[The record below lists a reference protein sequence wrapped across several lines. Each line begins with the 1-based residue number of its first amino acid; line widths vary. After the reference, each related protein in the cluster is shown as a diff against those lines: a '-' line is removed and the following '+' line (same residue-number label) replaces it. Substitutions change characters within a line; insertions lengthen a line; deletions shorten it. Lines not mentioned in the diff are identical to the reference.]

1 MIHGGWAMW
10 IITFCSIVA
19 LAVTMER
26 IQAFR
31 RANVDSEELLDRVSA
46 QLETGNID
54 SAIDVC
60 TQTPGPVAETLKT
73 GLRKLVFLERL
84 GKKPEEIE
92 EGIVAAMQEHGGHV
106 VEWLER
112 NLTTLATVASMA
124 PMLGMLGTVV
134 GMINAFGEVGRMGN
148 LTPEAVSKGIS
159 EALICTASGLFVA
172 AVATVE
178 YNYFTTRVNRFTLK
192 VQAAGTVLVERVLD
206 MHIAQRGSGASRQS
220 AASTVAPQVMGASP
234 VSGSGTLPASAAPVS
249 RPAAGVAPVTT
260 SPAASAR
267 PAALTERSGTSA
279 RPASLSTE
287 RSVPAERGA
296 SVAGKPVAPR
306 PASAPI
312 NVAPKAQPET

>member
-1 MIHGGWAMW
+1 MLELMIHGGWAMW

-26 IQAFR
+26 LQAFR
-31 RANVDSEELLDRVSA
+31 RANVDSEDLLDRVSA
-46 QLETGNID
+46 KLETGDLD
-54 SAIDVC
+54 SAIEVC
-60 TQTPGPVAETLKT
+60 NQSPGPVAETLKT

-206 MHIAQRGSGASRQS
+206 MHIAQRGRGTLGQPVESVSVQS
-220 AASTVAPQVMGASP
+220 A
-234 VSGSGTLPASAAPVS
+234 
-249 RPAAGVAPVTT
+249 
-260 SPAASAR
+260 SPAAAPAARATPSLAASVASDRTTTAASVAR
-267 PAALTERSGTSA
+267 PAALTERMAPTA
-279 RPASLSTE
+279 NRPAPLPTDRTVSAG
-287 RSVPAERGA
+287 VAKPAR
-296 SVAGKPVAPR
+296 VTP
-306 PASAPI
+306 API
-312 NVAPKAQPET
+312 APVNPKAQPET